1 MSKQTFKTKLGN
13 SRYILF
19 DYGTVTTLPQIDP
32 DLAAICTYNNDLLI
46 NQKGSTKWEK
56 LAKDGEGQFVLQDV
70 VYGTDDPETPSYSW
84 NENLLTITHNLSNM
98 FCNVTVYTR
107 LLASSEYSKT
117 IIPHES
123 IDENSLVLDC
133 YGLDGCVFLIMIK

>member
-13 SRYILF
+13 SRHILF

-56 LAKDGEGQFVLQDV
+56 LAKDGEGQFVLQDI

-84 NENLLTITHNLSNM
+84 NENLLTITHNLNNM

-123 IDENSLVLDC
+123 IAENSLVLDC